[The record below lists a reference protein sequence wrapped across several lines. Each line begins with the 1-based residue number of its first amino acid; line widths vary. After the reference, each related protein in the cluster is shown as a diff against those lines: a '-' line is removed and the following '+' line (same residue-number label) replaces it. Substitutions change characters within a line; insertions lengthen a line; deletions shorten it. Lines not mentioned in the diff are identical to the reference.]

1 MVVNHYSVVDES
13 KDEVEEGESEEP
25 CKCHCNCESE
35 DMVTAVEAFILTAVG
50 ILVLSLTV
58 YSCIALRFFILKRKK
73 RNTEFNLKQT
83 ESSRKMRKKKN
94 KKGGSYSKCF
104 SLKLMNWGR

>member
-35 DMVTAVEAFILTAVG
+35 EIVTAVQVSILTAVG

-58 YSCIALRFFILKRKK
+58 YTCIALRFFILERKK
-73 RNTEFNLKQT
+73 RNTERVQL
-83 ESSRKMRKKKN
+83 EA
-94 KKGGSYSKCF
+94 
-104 SLKLMNWGR
+104 GRI